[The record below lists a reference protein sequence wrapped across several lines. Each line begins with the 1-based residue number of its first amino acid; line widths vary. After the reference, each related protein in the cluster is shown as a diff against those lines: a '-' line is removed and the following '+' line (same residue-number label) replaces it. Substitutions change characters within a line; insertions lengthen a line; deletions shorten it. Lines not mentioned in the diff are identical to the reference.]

1 LCVISYIMTKV
12 SDKPAACVFGVQDV
26 LCNGSVKQLLP
37 CGRYGTLV
45 LTAITNCVWHK
56 THVQIMNTM
65 HDTEQQTDRQTDSD
79 I

>member
-1 LCVISYIMTKV
+1 MTDV
-12 SDKPAACVFGVQDV
+12 QGDLPQDV
-26 LCNGSVKQLLP
+26 LYVGSVMQLRTASVATP
-37 CGRYGTLV
+37 RGRYNTLV

-65 HDTEQQTDRQTDSD
+65 HDTGQQTYSD